1 MRYVA
6 ALAAL
11 LGIVLIACGSSSNS
25 SPSTSTA
32 PGSRSSGSSSSG
44 SASASAETSSLCGF
58 RDSPPATYQHII
70 LLIQENKS
78 AKQIIGSKD
87 YPYLNE
93 TLTRQCGLAK
103 NYHST
108 SHPSLPNYLA
118 LTSGTTTG
126 KAKSSNCQPK
136 DCPQP
141 QDNIFA
147 QVERS
152 GRQWRQY
159 AQAAAGNCDTAKTD
173 LYEPEHAVP
182 VYYSSIAARCK
193 EWDVPLGT
201 PDGGALRRDL
211 ESGFLPA
218 FAFISPDGDHEA
230 GRTGDQ
236 WLNDWI
242 SRITATSDYRSGNT
256 AIFVTWDEGA
266 GDDESSGETC
276 ADITHADTSAYP
288 SCWVPL
294 LVISPSTRPG
304 TTAST
309 FLTHYSLL
317 ATTED
322 LLGLTPHLGDAAS
335 APSLR
340 SDFGL

>member
-1 MRYVA
+1 MRLLPT
-6 ALAAL
+6 LAAL
-11 LGIVLIACGSSSNS
+11 LGTLLVAC
-25 SPSTSTA
+25 
-32 PGSRSSGSSSSG
+32 SSSSG
-44 SASASAETSSLCGF
+44 TPHSSSPSSGSQRSGSASSVAEAGSLCGF
-58 RDSPPATYQHII
+58 RDSPPATYQHVI
-70 LLIQENKS
+70 LFIQENKS
-78 AKQIIGSKD
+78 ADQILGSKD
-87 YPYLNE
+87 YPYLNQ
-93 TLTRQCGLAK
+93 TLIQQCGLARK
-103 NYHST
+103 YHST

-211 ESGFLPA
+211 DSGFLPA

-230 GRTGDQ
+230 GSTGDQ

-242 SRITATSDYRSGNT
+242 SRITATSDYRLGNT

-276 ADITHADTSAYP
+276 ADSTHADTSAYP

-294 LVISPSTRPG
+294 LLISPSTKPG
-304 TTAST
+304 TSSSS
-309 FLTHYSLL
+309 FFTHYSLL
-317 ATTED
+317 RTTED
-322 LLGLTPHLGDAAS
+322 LLGLSPYLGDAAT
-335 APSLR
+335 ATSLR

>member
-1 MRYVA
+1 MRHFA

-11 LGIVLIACGSSSNS
+11 TAILVVACGSSSDS
-25 SPSTSTA
+25 SPGTSSPRRSPTVG
-32 PGSRSSGSSSSG
+32 PSRAGSSA
-44 SASASAETSSLCGF
+44 ASAATGSLCGF
-58 RDSPPATYQHII
+58 RDTAPGTYEHVIFF
-70 LLIQENKS
+70 LQENKS

-87 YPYLNE
+87 YPYLND
-93 TLTRQCGLAK
+93 TLIAQCGQAT

-136 DCPQP
+136 DCPQS

-152 GRQWRQY
+152 SRQWRQY
-159 AQAAAGNCDTAKTD
+159 AEAAAGNCDTAKTD
-173 LYEPEHAVP
+173 AYEPEHAVP
-182 VYYSSIAARCK
+182 VYYTSIAARCK

-211 ESGFLPA
+211 DSGFLPA

-266 GDDESSGETC
+266 GDDESSGETF
-276 ADITHADTSAYP
+276 ADSTHADTSAYA

-294 LVISPSTRPG
+294 LVISPSTKPG
-304 TTAST
+304 TSSSS
-309 FLTHYSLL
+309 FFTHYSLL
-317 ATTED
+317 RTTED
-322 LLGLTPHLGDAAS
+322 LLGLSPYLGDAAT
-335 APSLR
+335 AMSLR